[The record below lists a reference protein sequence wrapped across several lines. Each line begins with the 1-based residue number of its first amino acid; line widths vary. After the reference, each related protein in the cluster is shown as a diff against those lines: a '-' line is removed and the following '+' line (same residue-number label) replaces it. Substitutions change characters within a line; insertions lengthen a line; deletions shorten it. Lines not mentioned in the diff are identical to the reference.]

1 MSTKRTLTLT
11 PYQRTVI
18 ISALAV
24 AGHECPLLATLIETA
39 GPVAITLYSKDLQ
52 RTTLTD
58 GLSKAVFQATRK

>member
-18 ISALAV
+18 IGALAV

-39 GPVAITLYSKDLQ
+39 GPVAITLYSKDLR
-52 RTTLTD
+52 RTEAYYSEID
-58 GLSKAVFQATRK
+58 DCAPHAA